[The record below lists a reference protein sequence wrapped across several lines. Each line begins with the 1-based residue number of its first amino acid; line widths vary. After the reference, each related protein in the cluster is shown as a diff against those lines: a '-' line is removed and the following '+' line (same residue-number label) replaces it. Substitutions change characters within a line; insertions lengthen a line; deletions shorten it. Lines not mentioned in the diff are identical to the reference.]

1 MGRVSSR
8 AIGECPVS
16 RFHGGGIDAGSRTSL
31 IQVMETYIIS
41 EAKPKLGELVK
52 RAAAGHPVYLLNGKD
67 MVALVPARPTHDAP
81 EAVDVDAVNARL
93 AASEKTPVTA
103 WKSGD
108 ALRIA
113 RRSIRRKTNP

>member
-1 MGRVSSR
+1 
-8 AIGECPVS
+8 
-16 RFHGGGIDAGSRTSL
+16 
-31 IQVMETYIIS
+31 METCIIS

-81 EAVDVDAVNARL
+81 EGVDVDAVNARL